1 MANRMSWETPKSAE
15 HIAWHQSDRG
25 QLNLLENTPIMPRK
39 ANFGGN
45 VMISDTPKSSPTSL
59 VSKAPPPPPAPRT
72 LAVLK
77 PAPRTL
83 AVLKPAPR
91 TLAVLKPAPPPQAP
105 PTPANPIQPPD
116 ASRKPLAPLPHVNN
130 AQSTPSSSSLGKS
143 QLKDGTLGGG
153 QRSQVSELPVWTV
166 ME

>member
-59 VSKAPPPPPAPRT
+59 VSKAPPPP
-72 LAVLK
+72 
-77 PAPRTL
+77 
-83 AVLKPAPR
+83 PAPR